1 MYVHKYSVQCGV
13 CPTLVSLCLHPWVAH
28 PPTRVSRNFLEE
40 SDSSSMLYYN
50 DSFYNDSGEVLFKG
64 VIPNPKTPSVFKLK
78 AYLGHY

>member
-1 MYVHKYSVQCGV
+1 MWRVPYLSL
-13 CPTLVSLCLHPWVAH
+13 LVPAPLD
-28 PPTRVSRNFLEE
+28 TRVSRNFLEE

-50 DSFYNDSGEVLFKG
+50 DSFYNDSGEVLSKG

>member
-1 MYVHKYSVQCGV
+1 MWRVPYLSL
-13 CPTLVSLCLHPWVAH
+13 LVPAPLGTPAH

-50 DSFYNDSGEVLFKG
+50 DSFYNDSGEVLSKG